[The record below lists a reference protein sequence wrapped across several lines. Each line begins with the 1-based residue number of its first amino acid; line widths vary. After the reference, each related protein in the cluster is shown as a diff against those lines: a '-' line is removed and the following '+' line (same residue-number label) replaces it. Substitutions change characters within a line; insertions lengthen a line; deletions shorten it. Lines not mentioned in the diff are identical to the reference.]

1 MSDRVEVELDMKL
14 SQLAGEVMEAT
25 PRPSAALIER
35 ILADAADVAAA
46 QHPALA
52 PAPRRRFALPA
63 LGRLMPDWTSG
74 AVAAML
80 IALVVGIGLGYGYGD
95 QAMAVS
101 SLAKQSQ
108 VQDYDMAFL
117 ALDGPF

>member
-1 MSDRVEVELDMKL
+1 MSDRVEIELDLKL
-14 SQLAGEVMEAT
+14 SQLAGEVADAT
-25 PRPSAALIER
+25 PRPSTALIER
-35 ILADAADVAAA
+35 ILADAADVATV
-46 QHPALA
+46 QQPALA

-63 LGRLMPDWTSG
+63 LGRLLPDWTSG

-95 QAMAVS
+95 QAMALN
-101 SLAKQSQ
+101 SLAKQGTQ
-108 VQDYDMAFL
+108 PAYDMAFL